1 MTPGPTEPVF
11 LPRPV
16 PGSGPAGPLVYESRH
31 GPAAE
36 VPPLQ
41 VELPSVLLVGTAHV
55 SKASVD
61 EVKAAIETWRPDVV
75 AVELD
80 ARRYEAIT
88 KREQWEKTPVH
99 RLLNGDKLYLF
110 LAQTMLASY
119 QRRLGHEFG
128 SEPGAEMV
136 AAIRAGE
143 ERGLPVE
150 MIDRD
155 VGVTFK
161 RAFGKMGFFE
171 KWRITWELVKSV
183 MGMDEK
189 EGEKVDLQKLMDQ
202 DVLSVMMNEL
212 GETAP
217 SIKTV
222 LIDERDQW
230 LAEKIRGLRADG
242 KRVLAVLGAGHVAG
256 VSRLLEANEPIAL
269 EPLAALPTKKV
280 RWGKIVGWGLMLL
293 VFALFG
299 YFAWVG
305 VQEGNWKQLR
315 SALLQFVLITGGCA
329 AAGALLAR
337 GHPYSIATA
346 FAVAPMTTLHPA
358 LAAGWFAGAVEAWVR
373 EPTVKDFQ
381 GLRTLETMKDFF
393 RNGLIRVLMVA
404 AITNIGAIIGFYWA
418 VGRLAD
424 IFFGG

>member
-1 MTPGPTEPVF
+1 M
-11 LPRPV
+11 
-16 PGSGPAGPLVYESRH
+16 
-31 GPAAE
+31 
-36 VPPLQ
+36 PPLQ
-41 VELPSVLLVGTAHV
+41 VELPGVLLVGTAHV
-55 SKASVD
+55 SKESVD
-61 EVKAAIETWRPDVV
+61 EVKAAIANWRPDVV
-75 AVELD
+75 GVELD
-80 ARRYEAIT
+80 HRRFEAIT

-99 RLLNGDKLYLF
+99 RLLKGDKLYLF

-119 QRRLGHEFG
+119 QRRLGQEFG

-143 ERGLPVE
+143 ELGLPVE
-150 MIDRD
+150 LIDRD

-171 KWRITWELVKSV
+171 RWRITWELLKSV
-183 MGMDEK
+183 MGVDEN
-189 EGEKVDLQKLMDQ
+189 EAEKVDLQKLMDQ
-202 DVLSVMMNEL
+202 DVLSVMMTEL

-217 SIKTV
+217 SVKTV

-230 LAEKIRGLRADG
+230 LAEKIRLLRAQG
-242 KRVLAVLGAGHVAG
+242 KRVLAVVGAGHLSGVA
-256 VSRLLEANEPIAL
+256 RLLKEDKATDL
-269 EPLAALPTKKV
+269 EPLTAIPAKKV
-280 RWGKIVGWGLMLL
+280 PWAKIVGWTLLLL

-299 YFAWVG
+299 YFAWIG
-305 VQEGNWKQLR
+305 VQEGQWDKFR
-315 SALLQFVLITGGCA
+315 DAALQWTLITG
-329 AAGALLAR
+329 AGAALGTLLAR

-381 GLRTLETMKDFF
+381 GLRSLDTMKEFF

-404 AITNIGAIIGFYWA
+404 ALANIGAMVGFYVA
-418 VGRLAD
+418 IGRLVK
-424 IFFGG
+424 IFAG